1 MRQRPSILNILQLAI
16 GAYVAW
22 QFQRSGLFDQNRDAV
37 MPPMED
43 FFRLFQITFLGV
55 FAILAL
61 RFLRV
66 LAPMVSWGV
75 EQIRRQR
82 AKPDLSER
90 IGIAQ
95 RAEQQASAQ
104 CPTCGA
110 SLFDDAPAC
119 PWCGHPLS

>member
-16 GAYVAW
+16 GAYIAW

-43 FFRLFQITFLGV
+43 FFRLLQLTFLGV

-75 EQIRRQR
+75 EQVRRQR

-90 IGIAQ
+90 LRIAQ
-95 RAEQQASAQ
+95 PTEQHIEAH
-104 CPTCGA
+104 CPNCGA
-110 SLFDDAPAC
+110 SLFEDSATC
-119 PWCGHPLS
+119 PWCGHPLR

>member
-16 GAYVAW
+16 GAYIAW

-43 FFRLFQITFLGV
+43 FYRLLQLTFIGV

-61 RFLRV
+61 RFLHV
-66 LAPMVSWGV
+66 LAPMVGWGI
-75 EQIRRQR
+75 EQVRRQR

-90 IGIAQ
+90 LRIAQ
-95 RAEQQASAQ
+95 PAEQQGTVH
-104 CPTCGA
+104 CPSCGA
-110 SLFDDAPAC
+110 SIFDDSATC
-119 PWCGHPLS
+119 PWCGNALR